1 MYLLNVFNIYI
12 LSNEISVEIIDND
25 LFEYDEDFFIRL
37 KNPKATNATNL
48 SKELPIILDSNSEA
62 MIVRF

>member
-1 MYLLNVFNIYI
+1 MFNIYI

-25 LFEYDEDFFIRL
+25 LFEYDEEFFIRL
-37 KNPKATNATNL
+37 KNPKATNL
-48 SKELPIILDSNSEA
+48 SEELPIILDSNSEA